1 MKIRSGLVFQ
11 GNQGDQ
17 GSNYRI
23 RDKKGGALE
32 ELQEYC
38 VFIFDQNIAIFV
50 IVIYLYQ

>member
-1 MKIRSGLVFQ
+1 MKIRPGLVFQ

-23 RDKKGGALE
+23 RDKKGGALG
-32 ELQEYC
+32 ELQEDC